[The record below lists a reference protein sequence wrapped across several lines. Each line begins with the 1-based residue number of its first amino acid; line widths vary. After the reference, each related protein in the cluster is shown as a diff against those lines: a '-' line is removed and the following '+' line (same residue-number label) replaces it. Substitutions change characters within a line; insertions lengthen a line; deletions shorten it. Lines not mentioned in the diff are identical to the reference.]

1 MAVPASPH
9 AADDPTG
16 VREDRDAFPTVR
28 MWLLFFWLGVLLG
41 GILGRPHP
49 AEAQPSSRLAGADSV
64 LSIQTARAD
73 RDGDDLPDRRG
84 DTVTVAGRALLD
96 AGQLVNERIQLSL
109 QDGQAAI
116 ALRRLPDSASVQAGD
131 SLVVR
136 GIVGQDNGLTQLNVR
151 SYRVVDAP
159 SWTPPVA
166 PASVE
171 QAASEAFE
179 GRLVEVKGLV
189 VNRGTN
195 AGGQYLVISDQEQSG
210 STLTLFVSNPRAG
223 TLPLDGYETGDIV
236 RVTGL
241 VGQYDFDP
249 PYDAY
254 YQIYPRTAEDVAA
267 VGLTQRHYRYLL
279 FGGGL
284 LSLLAL
290 GGVFVLRRQVRKRT
304 QELAES
310 EARMRAIFEGAA
322 PGIAI
327 LDTDRTLRTANP
339 ALAQILDRDADAL
352 RDAPLDAFLHDDEVH
367 AVRRACRQVLSG
379 QRDAHQGEHRF
390 VTLDGETVWGQV
402 SLSLLP
408 TPQREDKAHVVMF
421 VVDVTERNR
430 LETQL
435 RRAQKMET
443 VGTLAGGVAH
453 DFNNILHAA
462 LAYVRMGMQD
472 LPEEGAAHDFL
483 GRAIT
488 GLERAEELVDQLL
501 AFSRKES
508 PSPSQHVN
516 LAEVLQESIDLV
528 APSVPD
534 EVTLRTALDDDCAI
548 LGDPSQIR
556 QVATNL
562 LTNALQAMRDA
573 PSGEAGHTLDVRV
586 RESEVDEKGDPPSAD
601 LAPGAYVRLIVSDT
615 GPGMAPSTKER
626 VFEPFFTTKP
636 VNEGTGLGLAVV
648 HGIVESHDG
657 AITVH
662 TQVGEGTTF
671 NVYFPKPDSTA
682 PADAARTADNG
693 SHHILLIENDAEAR
707 ERAAARLHQAGFA
720 VTVCTSAPEAFTTVS
735 TDTFDVV
742 VTDHVTP
749 NVNGLELAEALRH
762 QGHDMPIVLL
772 SGFSAQVSDADLQR
786 AGIEHLLRKPVS
798 LAELESVLE
807 KITN

>member
-1 MAVPASPH
+1 V
-9 AADDPTG
+9 G
-16 VREDRDAFPTVR
+16 
-28 MWLLFFWLGVLLG
+28 LLLGVALLLG
-41 GILGRPHP
+41 VGGVLGPLP
-49 AEAQPSSRLAGADSV
+49 LATAQSAAGLAETDSV
-64 LSIQTARAD
+64 LAIQAVRSD
-73 RDGDDLPDRRG
+73 DDGDLLPDRLG

-96 AGQLVNERIQLSL
+96 PGQLVNERIQLSL
-109 QDGQAAI
+109 QDGRTAMV
-116 ALRRLPDSASVQAGD
+116 LRHLPDSASVQAGD

-136 GIVGQDNGLTQLNVR
+136 GIVRHTNGLAQLHVLAH
-151 SYRVVDAP
+151 RVVNAP
-159 SWTPPVA
+159 PWSLPVA
-166 PASVE
+166 SISVE

-179 GRLVEVKGLV
+179 GRLVEVQGLV

-210 STLTLFVSNPRAG
+210 STLTLFVSNARAG
-223 TLPLDGYETGDIV
+223 ALPLDGYETGDII

-267 VGLTQRHYRYLL
+267 VGLTQRHYRFLGL
-279 FGGGL
+279 GGGL
-284 LSLLAL
+284 LFLLAL

-304 QELAES
+304 EELAES

-327 LDTDRTLRTANP
+327 LDADRTLRAANP
-339 ALAQILDRDADAL
+339 ALAQILDSNADAL
-352 RDAPLDAFLHDDEVH
+352 RDASLDTFLHNDELRG
-367 AVRRACRQVLSG
+367 VRRACQRVLSG
-379 QRDAHQGEHRF
+379 EQDAHQAEHRF
-390 VTLDGETVWGQV
+390 VTPTGDTMWGQ
-402 SLSLLP
+402 LSISRLP
-408 TPQREDKAHVVMF
+408 TPHQEDEARAVAF
-421 VVDVTERNR
+421 VVDVTERNQ

-462 LAYVRMGMQD
+462 LAYVRMGRQD
-472 LPEEGAAHDFL
+472 LPEEGAAHGFL
-483 GRAIT
+483 SRAIT

-508 PSPSQHVN
+508 PSTSQRVD
-516 LAEVLQESIDLV
+516 LAEILQESIELV
-528 APSVPD
+528 TPSVPD
-534 EVTLRTALDDDCAI
+534 EVTLRTALDDDCTI
-548 LGDPSQIR
+548 LGDPGQLR

-562 LTNALQAMRDA
+562 MTNALQAMQDA
-573 PSGEAGHTLDVRV
+573 PPGGAGHTLDVRV
-586 RESEVDEKGDPPSAD
+586 QEAEVDETVDPPSAD
-601 LAPGAYVRLIVSDT
+601 LAPGPYVRLIVSDT
-615 GPGMAPSTKER
+615 GPGMAPSTQER
-626 VFEPFFTTKP
+626 IFEPFFTTKP

-671 NVYFPKPDSTA
+671 NVYFPQPEDTA
-682 PADAARTADNG
+682 SADASAAVDDG
-693 SHHILLIENDAEAR
+693 SHHVLLVENDAQTR
-707 ERAAARLHQAGFA
+707 EQAAARLRQMGFA
-720 VTVCTSAPEAFTTVS
+720 VTACTSAPEALTTVS
-735 TDTFDVV
+735 ANTFDVV

-749 NVNGLELAEALRH
+749 NINGLELAEALRH

-772 SGFSAQVSDADLQR
+772 SGFSAQVSDAALQQ

-807 KITN
+807 TVTD